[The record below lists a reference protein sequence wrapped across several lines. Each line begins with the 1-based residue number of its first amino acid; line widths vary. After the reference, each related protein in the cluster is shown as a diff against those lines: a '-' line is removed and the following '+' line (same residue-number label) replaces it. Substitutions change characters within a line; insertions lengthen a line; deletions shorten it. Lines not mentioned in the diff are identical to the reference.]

1 MTIDDIM
8 LPVGTGDT
16 VVNLRL
22 RHLTGAPPGARAVL
36 LLHGGNTMSDIYLTP
51 GGGLARYLH
60 DHEYDVWLLDWR
72 ASPFVLDKLMKK
84 KPPLGGSFAAERAA
98 YTMDRVVD
106 EDIVGAVTRVREAI
120 GDGPALSIVAW
131 CLSSG
136 AVSMAIARGA
146 LEGKGVTNV
155 VLMTLGLFY
164 AVKWNSWLKA
174 EDFIFE
180 RVLHDDPECRGVTPN
195 PPIRWTEDMSDAYEQ
210 WPRAWLPGGEAHADD
225 LLPRL
230 TFMVGQPYAIKRLA
244 TSLQHARL
252 NDYFGP
258 LHIGL
263 YLHISQMVRRGF
275 AAVFDAPELGDGAAP
290 GDLAPGHFR
299 DKRLTLI
306 IGGQDGVWHREALD
320 QMYDWLCSNGCQPSK
335 KVHPDRN
342 IVELLW
348 GQGVTDPA
356 DVYEDVAKGVG
367 PAKR

>member
-1 MTIDDIM
+1 MKLDDIK

-16 VVNLRL
+16 VVDLRL
-22 RHLTGAPPGARAVL
+22 RRLTGAPRGARAVL
-36 LLHGGNTMSDIYLTP
+36 LLHGGNTLSDIYLAP
-51 GGGLARYLH
+51 GGGLAGYLH
-60 DHEYDVWLLDWR
+60 DNKYDVWLLDWR
-72 ASPFVLDKLMKK
+72 ASPFVLGRLMDEG
-84 KPPLGGSFAAERAA
+84 PLGGSFAAERAA
-98 YTMDRVVD
+98 YTLDRVVD
-106 EDIVGAVTRVREAI
+106 EDIVGAVTYIREAI
-120 GDGPALSIVAW
+120 GDGPPISIVAW

-195 PPIRWTEDMSDAYEQ
+195 PPLRWTKDMADAYAK
-210 WPRAWLPGGEAHADD
+210 WPRAWLPGGKAQVDD

-230 TFMVGQPYAIKRLA
+230 TFMVGQPYATERLA
-244 TSLQHARL
+244 ASREHEPL
-252 NDYFGP
+252 NRYFGL

-263 YLHISQMVRRGF
+263 YLHISQNVRRGF
-275 AAVFDAPELGDGAAP
+275 AAVFDAPEVGGGAAP
-290 GDLAPGHFR
+290 GDLAPRHFR

-306 IGGQDGVWHREALD
+306 VGGQDGVWHREALD
-320 QMYDWLCSNGCQPSK
+320 QMYDWLCSNGCDPSK
-335 KVHPDRN
+335 KVHRDRN

-348 GQGVTDPA
+348 GKGVKDPG
-356 DVYEDVAKGVG
+356 DVYDDVAKGVG
-367 PAKR
+367 LPAR